1 MRHLLLATKH
11 TFFYQHLTIITK
23 MSYKEMTAEEA
34 ASLIQNGQQIAFSGF
49 TPAGATK
56 AIPGAIAKRAEAEHA
71 AGREFKV
78 RMVTGAST
86 GDSCDGVLSRADAI
100 AYRAPYQ
107 SNADLRARANKN
119 QLNFTDLHLSMTPQY
134 MNYGF
139 MGKFDWAIVEAAD
152 VSENGEILLT
162 TSVGIAPTG
171 LKLADKVLI
180 ELNEYHSKELRGFHD
195 IYECANPPR
204 RREIPIYSAGD
215 RCGAEVVKIDPKK
228 IVGIIRTNKAD
239 EVKPFKPSDPITE
252 KIGQNVVEFF
262 AAEMKA
268 GRIPSSFLPIQSG
281 VGNIANAVLG
291 AMGENK
297 EIPAF
302 CMYSEVL
309 QDSVINL
316 VESGRIKFA
325 SATSL
330 TVTPDKIQEIY
341 GNPKFFRERLVLR
354 PQEISNSPEVARRI
368 GIISINT
375 AIEVDLSG
383 NVNSSHIMGKN
394 LMNGI
399 GGSGDFTRAAYTSIY
414 TCPSVAKGGC
424 ISAIVPNV
432 SHCDHNEHSV
442 NVIIT
447 ENGIADLRCKTPYER
462 AEILIEKCAHPA
474 YKDLLRKFLK
484 DAPVGH
490 TPQTLANAYAF
501 HEAFVKYGDMRRAGE

>member
-1 MRHLLLATKH
+1 MG
-11 TFFYQHLTIITK
+11 YNYI
-23 MSYKEMTAEEA
+23 TAEEA

-56 AIPGAIAKRAEAEHA
+56 VIPAAIAKRAEEEHA
-71 AGREFKV
+71 AGREFKINA
-78 RMVTGAST
+78 VTGAST
-86 GDSCDGVLSRADAI
+86 GDSCDGALSRAHALN
-100 AYRAPYQ
+100 YRAPYQ
-107 SNADLRARANKN
+107 SNADLRAEANKN
-119 QLNFTDLHLSMTPQY
+119 IIHFTDLHLSMMPQY

-139 MGKFDWAIVEAAD
+139 LGKFDWAIVEAAD
-152 VSENGEILLT
+152 VSDNGEILLT
-162 TSVGIAPTG
+162 TSVGISPTG
-171 LKLADKVLI
+171 LKLADKILI

-195 IYECANPPR
+195 IYECANPPH

-215 RCGAEVVKIDPKK
+215 RIGSEVVKVDPKK
-228 IVGIIRTNKAD
+228 IVGIVRTNKAD

-252 KIGQNVVEFF
+252 KIGQNVADFL
-262 AAEMKA
+262 ASEMKA

-291 AMGENK
+291 AMGNNPD
-297 EIPAF
+297 IPAF
-302 CMYSEVL
+302 SMYSEVL

-316 VESGRIKFA
+316 VEEGRISCA

-330 TVTPDKIQEIY
+330 TVTPEKIQEIY
-341 GNPKFFRERLVLR
+341 ANPKFFRERLVLR
-354 PQEISNSPEVARRI
+354 PQEISNSPEIARRI

-414 TCPSVAKGGC
+414 TTPSVAKGGC

-432 SHCDHNEHSV
+432 SHCDHTEHSV
-442 NVIIT
+442 NVVIS
-447 ENGIADLRCKTPYER
+447 EYGVADLRCKTPYER
-462 AEILIEKCAHPA
+462 AQILIENCAHPD
-474 YKDLLRKFLK
+474 YRDMLRKFIK
-484 DAPVGH
+484 DAPMGH
-490 TPQTLANAYAF
+490 TPQTLSNAYCF
-501 HEAFVKYGDMRRAGE
+501 HEAFITQGDMRKAVID

>member
-1 MRHLLLATKH
+1 MK
-11 TFFYQHLTIITK
+11 YKI
-23 MSYKEMTAEEA
+23 MSADEA

-56 AIPGAIAKRAEAEHA
+56 EIPGAIARRAEAEHA
-71 AGREFKV
+71 AGRPFAIRV
-78 RMVTGAST
+78 ITGAST
-86 GDSCDGVLSRADAI
+86 GDSCDGVLARADAI
-100 AYRAPYQ
+100 EYRAPYQ

-119 QLNFTDLHLSMTPQY
+119 ELKFTDLHLSMTPQY

-152 VSENGEILLT
+152 VSDDGEILLT

-171 LKLADKVLI
+171 LKLAEKVII
-180 ELNEYHSKELRGFHD
+180 EINEYHSKELRGFHD
-195 IYECANPPR
+195 IYETANPPF

-215 RCGAEVVKIDPKK
+215 RIGSQVVKIDPKK
-228 IVGIIRTNKAD
+228 IVGIVMTNKAD

-252 KIGQNVVEFF
+252 KIGQNVADFI
-262 AAEMKA
+262 ASEMKA
-268 GRIPSSFLPIQSG
+268 GRIPQQFLPIQSG

-291 AMGENK
+291 ALGNNPD
-297 EIPAF
+297 IPAF
-302 CMYSEVL
+302 SMYSEVL
-309 QDSVINL
+309 QDSVIEL
-316 VESGRIKFA
+316 IEHGRINCA

-330 TVTPDKIQEIY
+330 TVTPAKIQEIY
-341 GNPKFFRERLVLR
+341 ANPKFFRERLVLR
-354 PQEISNSPEVARRI
+354 PQEISNSPEIARRI

-414 TCPSVAKGGC
+414 TCPSVAKGGL

-442 NVIIT
+442 NIIIT
-447 ENGIADLRCKTPYER
+447 EYGVADLRCKTPYER
-462 AEILIEKCAHPA
+462 AEILIENCAHPE
-474 YKDLLRKFLK
+474 YRDLLRKFIK
-484 DAPVGH
+484 DAPMGH
-490 TPQTLANAYAF
+490 TPQTLARAYAF
-501 HEAFVKYGDMRRAGE
+501 HEAFVSQGDMHKAVL